1 MLKEN
6 KKITHKDLINVFFR
20 SMPLEWTWNF
30 ERQQHMGYS
39 FAIIPILKKL
49 YGDDNKKLKEAL
61 QRHLEFFNTTPAIST
76 MILGINIA
84 MEENYVQN
92 KETDTNPMRNI
103 KAALMGPFAGIGDS
117 IIWGTLRIIAT
128 SIGTALALEGNILG
142 PILFLIVFNIPHY
155 LIRYYSIISGYNMG
169 ADILKKVEKSGLMPS
184 LSYGLAILGLMVVGA
199 MTASLVKLNLG
210 FNIGTIDN
218 PILLQGVLD
227 NIMPGILPLGI
238 TYLIY
243 WLLGKEVSVN
253 YILLGIVLISI
264 LGSYFGIF
272 IL

>member
-1 MLKEN
+1 MLKDN
-6 KKITHKDLINVFFR
+6 KKITHGDLVNVFFR

-39 FAIIPILKKL
+39 FAINPILKKL
-49 YGDDNKKLKEAL
+49 YGDDKEKLKEAL
-61 QRHLEFFNTTPAIST
+61 QRHLEFFNTTPAVST
-76 MILGINIA
+76 VILGINIA
-84 MEENYVQN
+84 MEENHVLN
-92 KETDTNPMRNI
+92 NETDTNPMRNI

-128 SIGTALALEGNILG
+128 SVGAALALEGNILG
-142 PILFLIVFNIPHY
+142 PILFLIIFNIPHY
-155 LIRYYSIISGYNMG
+155 LMRYYGLMSGYKMG
-169 ADILKKVEKSGLMPS
+169 SGVLKKVEKSGLMPS
-184 LSYGLAILGLMVVGA
+184 VSYGLAILGLMVVGA

-210 FNIGTIDN
+210 INIGTSEN

-227 NIMPGILPLGI
+227 SIMPGLAPLGI

-243 WLLGKEVSVN
+243 WLLGKEISIN
-253 YILLGIVLISI
+253 YILLGITLVGI

-272 IL
+272 V